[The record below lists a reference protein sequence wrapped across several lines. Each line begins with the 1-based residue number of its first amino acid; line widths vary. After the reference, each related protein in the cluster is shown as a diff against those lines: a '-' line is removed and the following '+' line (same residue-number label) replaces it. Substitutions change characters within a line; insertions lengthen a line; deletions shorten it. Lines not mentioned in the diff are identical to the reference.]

1 MDNNDSGN
9 GSSPNNN
16 MQGANES
23 GALIPADQQPANLNP
38 GLMVDRSEDDG
49 FVVIN
54 QALNQVISGAENEAG
69 ADAHKPEFGPNA
81 SKILAPMVQD
91 ISRSTGQGPAIPQN
105 FDTHV

>member
-23 GALIPADQQPANLNP
+23 GALIPGDQQPANLNP

-54 QALNQVISGAENEAG
+54 
-69 ADAHKPEFGPNA
+69 
-81 SKILAPMVQD
+81 
-91 ISRSTGQGPAIPQN
+91 
-105 FDTHV
+105 